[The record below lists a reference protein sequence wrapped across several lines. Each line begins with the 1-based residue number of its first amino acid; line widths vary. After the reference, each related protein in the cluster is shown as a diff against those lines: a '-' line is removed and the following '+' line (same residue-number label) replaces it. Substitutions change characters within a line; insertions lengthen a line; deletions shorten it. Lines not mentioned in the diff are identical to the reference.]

1 MAKQAA
7 AKVEGSLDAGRYCL
21 FSAIEPIQ
29 QQTMLRC
36 GLCSLKKFA
45 HSVLEQQTIM

>member
-1 MAKQAA
+1 MAKQTA
-7 AKVEGSLDAGRYCL
+7 AKVEGSLDAGRCCL

-29 QQTMLRC
+29 QQTMIMWALFFE
-36 GLCSLKKFA
+36 KIA